1 MNKDKSKQKPQK
13 KENNNNNNK
22 NNNNNNNKT
31 ENNKTNKDFTK
42 NKFDKDAKID
52 KVDNK
57 KIFHNRSSQ
66 KRIAKLK
73 KIELQK
79 KPLTLKL
86 NEIKSIEQRL
96 IDEAPQRGT
105 NPLANISSTTA
116 TTTTTTATKND
127 KEKEKEYKIDYPS
140 ATDFKDLP
148 ISQLTLK
155 ALTESK
161 FLKLTDIQR
170 ASLPHTLCGRDILGA
185 AKTGSGKTLSFI
197 LPILETLWRNRWG
210 RDDGIGAIVL
220 SPTREL
226 AIQIFDVLKAV
237 GKYHTFSAG
246 LIIGGRNV
254 QQEKDKINAMNILI
268 ATPGRLLQHM
278 DETYGFDCSNL
289 KILVLDEA
297 DRILDLGFSKCLNSI
312 VENLPRERQT
322 LLFSATQTKSIRDL
336 ARLSLQEP
344 EYISVYEKDIT
355 TTPQNLTQTLCV
367 IPLEMKLNMLFS
379 FIKTHLTSKIIVF
392 FASCK
397 QVRFAHETFKLLN
410 PGTTL
415 FPLHGKMKQWTR
427 LEVFEDFC
435 KKKAG
440 TLFATDIAARGLD
453 FPAVEWVIQVDCPDD
468 IETYIHRVGRT
479 ARNDAPGQ
487 SITILLPSE
496 KDGMVNLM
504 EKQKMKF
511 EILEPNPEKLVSI
524 DSKLSSFLSEKTD
537 LKYLAQ
543 KSFVSYLR
551 SVYRQSNKEIF
562 KIQELNINEFSKS
575 LGLLGTP
582 NIQFGKASADSKNK
596 SFVVSNIQKQLKD
609 KKSKG
614 EKDID
619 SSDDDD
625 DDEERNK
632 IGNSDDEDSEDDSD
646 FQDDSDDDNK
656 KVTKQQPKTNIEK
669 LFDRKN
675 ANVMSETYQK
685 LRTKEED
692 EEDDSMFVV
701 KRRDHD
707 LDNLDIVKRLS
718 RKENKEKNFIND
730 PTKLKFQES
739 TSVPKDGKLPT
750 SYIEKVKSE
759 VEKGDVQDKILLKER
774 LKRKKLKLQSKELR
788 KQSGGGATGDDEEE
802 SVAYFVPPGEKDPY
816 ENGEND
822 SDDESNDDDVWGQE
836 YNSDDDDDD
845 EESESEEQPKPITKK
860 RTLEDH
866 EESALKF
873 LKKNRI

>member
-1 MNKDKSKQKPQK
+1 MNKDKSKQKK
-13 KENNNNNNK
+13 DNNNKTENNNNNNK
-22 NNNNNNNKT
+22 T
-31 ENNKTNKDFTK
+31 KDFTK
-42 NKFDKDAKID
+42 NKFDKDAKKD
-52 KVDNK
+52 KVDNN

-73 KIELQK
+73 KIEQQK

-86 NEIKSIEQRL
+86 NEIKAIEQRL

-105 NPLANISSTTA
+105 NPLANISPSSTTGL
-116 TTTTTTATKND
+116 TTKND

-397 QVRFAHETFKLLN
+397 QVRFVHETFKLLN

-479 ARNDAPGQ
+479 ARNDASGQ

-496 KDGMVNLM
+496 KDGMVSLM
-504 EKQKMKF
+504 EKQKMKY

-524 DSKLSSFLSEKTD
+524 DSKLSGFLSEKTD

-562 KIQELNINEFSKS
+562 KIQELNINEYSKS

-582 NIQFGKASADSKNK
+582 NIQFGKASGDSKNK
-596 SFVVSNIQKQLKD
+596 SFIVSNIQKQLKE
-609 KKSKG
+609 KKAKG
-614 EKDID
+614 GKDVD

-625 DDEERNK
+625 QEERNK
-632 IGNSDDEDSEDDSD
+632 IGNSDEDSDE
-646 FQDDSDDDNK
+646 DSDDDNK
-656 KVTKQQPKTNIEK
+656 KVVKQPKTNIEK

-685 LRTKEED
+685 LRTKEE

-707 LDNLDIVKRLS
+707 LDNLDVVKKLS
-718 RKENKEKNFIND
+718 RKENKEKKFIND

-739 TSVPKDGKLPT
+739 TSVPEDGKLPT

-788 KQSGGGATGDDEEE
+788 KQSSGDDDDEE

-816 ENGEND
+816 ENGDND

-836 YNSDDDDDD
+836 YNSDDEDD
-845 EESESEEQPKPITKK
+845 EDEEDEEDEEPPKPITKK
-860 RTLEDH
+860 RTLEDQ

>member
-1 MNKDKSKQKPQK
+1 MNKDKSKQKQQK
-13 KENNNNNNK
+13 NEDNK
-22 NNNNNNNKT
+22 S
-31 ENNKTNKDFTK
+31 KDLTK
-42 NKFDKDAKID
+42 NKFDKDAKND
-52 KVDNK
+52 KVDNN

-73 KIELQK
+73 KIEKQK

-86 NEIKSIEQRL
+86 GEIKSIEQRL
-96 IDEAPQRGT
+96 INEAPQRGT
-105 NPLANISSTTA
+105 NPLANISSTT
-116 TTTTTTATKND
+116 TKND
-127 KEKEKEYKIDYPS
+127 KEKEKEKDNEYKIDYPS

-155 ALTESK
+155 ALNESK

-312 VENLPRERQT
+312 VENLPKERQT

-355 TTPQNLTQTLCV
+355 TTPQNLTQTLCI

-392 FASCK
+392 FSSCK
-397 QVRFAHETFKLLN
+397 QVRFVHETFKLLN

-479 ARNDAPGQ
+479 ARNNALGQ

-496 KDGMVNLM
+496 KDGMISLM
-504 EKQKMKF
+504 EKQKMKY
-511 EILEPNPEKLVSI
+511 EVLEPNPEKLVSI
-524 DSKLSSFLSEKTD
+524 DSKLSGFLSEKTD

-562 KIQELNINEFSKS
+562 KIQELNINEYSKS

-596 SFVVSNIQKQLKD
+596 SFIVSNIQKQLKE

-614 EKDID
+614 EKDVD

-625 DDEERNK
+625 EEERNK
-632 IGNSDDEDSEDDSD
+632 IGNSDDDE
-646 FQDDSDDDNK
+646 DSDDDDK
-656 KVTKQQPKTNIEK
+656 KVVKQPKSNIEK

-685 LRTKEED
+685 LRTKNEE

-701 KRRDHD
+701 KRRDHG

-739 TSVPKDGKLPT
+739 TSVPEDGKLPT

-788 KQSGGGATGDDEEE
+788 KQSSGDDDEE

-816 ENGEND
+816 ENGDDNG

-836 YNSDDDDDD
+836 YNGDDDDD
-845 EESESEEQPKPITKK
+845 EDVDDDEDESEDEPPKPITKK
-860 RTLEDH
+860 RSLEDQ